1 MNNNNEITPNLILDD
16 EKKFIN
22 LSNKFKEEYVKNLF
36 KKFLLLSL
44 LIVLLMSSLFFKD
57 LFTNDQFP
65 FMSALISSFL
75 AVLFS
80 YYYIFSLSYAR
91 VSPELISH
99 LTKELET
106 LKFKIKK
113 RFKKNPIIII
123 NLTFYYITIILIILT
138 IYFSSNYLIILAF
151 SRIFIVYLLLILI
164 IPILSGKLND
174 EFIVQLNPDYYI
186 IFSLEIR
193 LLKHKILDS
202 HLVKI
207 HMKSNR
213 LFSDL
218 DQSKLDHFREINEKR
233 WLPRRTIEEKF
244 MGYIK
249 PKYYFNEYSTIIN
262 FKKQFIN
269 LVSAIREWDL
279 YCTALGREDI
289 NKKI

>member
-91 VSPELISH
+91 VSL
-99 LTKELET
+99 
-106 LKFKIKK
+106 KK

-174 EFIVQLNPDYYI
+174 EFIVKLNPDYYI